1 MGNFPPLIKRSRRS
15 WRFEFWPHIGLPNN
29 ALCPPRVDPHFR
41 GEGKKRDV
49 LGVEILDVR
58 NVHRPA
64 PDGISADDLVAFA
77 NSEGGG
83 NILAGVDEQLIA
95 NAQVGIVRGCD
106 VSDATIL
113 QVLNKAVGC
122 IPPVSIDIYIEN
134 LEEKPILRIEVPP
147 SRTKPHCTPKGIYCR
162 RDGARNRPL
171 HPSELLRLFLDSEA
185 SAFAARFEVAAD
197 RITEE
202 LGNLEASLDSSI
214 KSMSDQ
220 LGWADYQLGD
230 TESTLSA
237 IQGLVA
243 KLTVDTSDANS
254 RLRTLFRQD
263 KRDDP
268 VRQRS
273 RTTYVNKLIQQIRE
287 DAALFKHVVRGGKLN
302 PLKPQPA
309 DSDITD
315 DDAKLLLEIATNHVH
330 DTERDKMYEIVVKT
344 PKSCSDD
351 ELDQFSAKVAEGGEV
366 ADGVRGRVQRAFRL
380 GFIIHKE
387 RVVGTAA
394 FKKPAE
400 GYRSKVFA
408 NAKSELD
415 PKGFPYELGWIFLDL
430 EHRGKGQM
438 TRLLKE
444 LFPTAKGTALFAT
457 TRTSNDV
464 MQEMLIQ
471 LKFEQSGID
480 YKSAQHPEETIK
492 LYVQRTMGGE

>member
-1 MGNFPPLIKRSRRS
+1 MAIKRRIKNLSKLTRELLAEGESGRS
-15 WRFEFWPHIGLPNN
+15 DF
-29 ALCPPRVDPHFR
+29 
-41 GEGKKRDV
+41 KRSP
-49 LGVEILDVR
+49 E
-58 NVHRPA
+58 
-64 PDGISADDLVAFA
+64 GISADDLVAFA

-83 NILAGVDEQLIA
+83 HILAGVDEQVVA
-95 NAQVGIVRGCD
+95 NAQVGVVCGCN

-113 QVLNKAVGC
+113 QLLNKAVSC

-134 LEEKPILRIEVPP
+134 LEDKPILRIEVPP
-147 SRTKPHCTPKGIYCR
+147 SQTKPHCTPKGIYCR

-185 SAFAARFEVAAD
+185 SAFAARFEIAAA

-202 LGNLEASLDSSI
+202 LGNLESSLDSSI

-243 KLTVDTSDANS
+243 KLTVDTSDVNS

-287 DAALFKHVVRGGKLN
+287 DEALFKHVVRGGKLN

-315 DDAKLLLEIATNHVH
+315 DDAKLLLEIATKHVH
-330 DTERDKMYEIVVKT
+330 DTERDKMYQIVVKT

-351 ELDQFSAKVAEGGEV
+351 ELDQFSAKVTEGGEV
-366 ADGVRGRVQRAFRL
+366 ADGVRSRVQRAFRL

-394 FKKPAE
+394 FKKPAA

-408 NAKSELD
+408 NAKSALD
-415 PKGFPYELGWIFLDL
+415 PKGFHYELGWIFLDVD
-430 EHRGKGQM
+430 HRKKGQM
-438 TRLLKE
+438 TRLLRE
-444 LFPTAKGTALFAT
+444 LFPSAKGAALFAT
-457 TRTSNDV
+457 TRTSNDI
-464 MQEMLIQ
+464 MQEMLVQ
-471 LKFEQSGID
+471 LKFEQSGTD
-480 YKSAQHPEETIK
+480 YKSAQNPEETLK
-492 LYVQRTMGGE
+492 LYVQPAMNGGGTTA

>member
-1 MGNFPPLIKRSRRS
+1 MAIKKRINNLNRLTRELLAEGESGRSDFKRS
-15 WRFEFWPHIGLPNN
+15 
-29 ALCPPRVDPHFR
+29 
-41 GEGKKRDV
+41 
-49 LGVEILDVR
+49 
-58 NVHRPA
+58 

-83 NILAGVDEQLIA
+83 HILAGVDEQMVA
-95 NAQVGIVRGCD
+95 NAQVGVVRGCD
-106 VSDATIL
+106 VSDAAIL
-113 QVLNKAVGC
+113 QVLNKAVSC

-134 LEEKPILRIEVPP
+134 LEDKPILRIEVPP
-147 SRTKPHCTPKGIYCR
+147 SQTKPHCTPKGIYCR

-202 LGNLEASLDSSI
+202 LGNLESSLDSSI

-220 LGWADYQLGD
+220 LGWADHQLGD

-273 RTTYVNKLIQQIRE
+273 RTTYVNKLIQKIRE
-287 DAALFKHVVRGGKLN
+287 DESLFKHVVRGGKLN
-302 PLKPQPA
+302 SPSLQPA

-330 DTERDKMYEIVVKT
+330 NTERDKMYEIVVKT

-351 ELDQFSAKVAEGGEV
+351 ELDQFSAKVTEGGEV
-366 ADGVRGRVQRAFRL
+366 AAGVRGRVRRAFRL

-394 FKKPAE
+394 FKKPMA

-408 NAKSELD
+408 NAKSGLD
-415 PKGFPYELGWIFLDL
+415 PKGFPYELGWIFLDVD
-430 EHRGKGQM
+430 HRKKGQM

-444 LFPTAKGTALFAT
+444 LFPAAKGVALFAT
-457 TRTSNDV
+457 TRNSNDV
-464 MQEMLIQ
+464 MQEMLARF
-471 LKFEQSGID
+471 KFEQIGSE
-480 YKSAQHPEETIK
+480 YKSAQNPEDTLK
-492 LYVQRTMGGE
+492 LYVHPATSDGITA

>member
-1 MGNFPPLIKRSRRS
+1 MAIKKRIKNLSKLTRELLFEGESGRSDFKRS
-15 WRFEFWPHIGLPNN
+15 
-29 ALCPPRVDPHFR
+29 
-41 GEGKKRDV
+41 
-49 LGVEILDVR
+49 
-58 NVHRPA
+58 

-77 NSEGGG
+77 NSEAGGH
-83 NILAGVDEQLIA
+83 ILAGVDEQMVA
-95 NAQVGIVRGCD
+95 NAQVGVVRGCD
-106 VSDATIL
+106 VSDAAIL
-113 QVLNKAVGC
+113 QVLNKAVSC

-134 LEEKPILRIEVPP
+134 LEDKPVLRIEVPP
-147 SRTKPHCTPKGIYCR
+147 SQTKPHCTPKGIYCR

-171 HPSELLRLFLDSEA
+171 HPSELLSLFLDSEA

-202 LGNLEASLDSSI
+202 LGNLESSLDSSI

-254 RLRTLFRQD
+254 RLRTLFSQD

-287 DAALFKHVVRGGKLN
+287 DDALFKHVVRGGKLN

-330 DTERDKMYEIVVKT
+330 DTERDKMYEIMVKT
-344 PKSCSDD
+344 PKGCSDS
-351 ELDQFSAKVAEGGEV
+351 ELDQFSEKVAEGGEV

-380 GFIIHKE
+380 GFIVHKE
-387 RVVGTAA
+387 KVVGTAA
-394 FKKPAE
+394 FKKPAA

-408 NAKSELD
+408 KAKSGLD
-415 PKGFPYELGWIFLDL
+415 PEGYPYELGWIFLDDD
-430 EHRGKGQM
+430 HRKKGQM
-438 TRLLKE
+438 TRLLEE
-444 LFPTAKGTALFAT
+444 LFPTAKGSALFAT
-457 TRTSNDV
+457 TRTSNEV
-464 MQEMLIQ
+464 MREMLVQ
-471 LKFEQSGID
+471 LKFEQSGTD
-480 YKSAQHPEETIK
+480 YRSAQNPDETLQ
-492 LYVQRTMGGE
+492 LYVQTAKSGGSTAA